1 MTMTIPRSVLPSAVA
16 ALVWL
21 LTPAAI
27 LAQATMPGARLA
39 TVRLPRAAMADGQT
53 LAAGTYAVRVSD
65 APVAPVVGQ
74 SPDGACWVEFL
85 QSGAVKGRELATV
98 LSGPALKQV
107 AKEAPPAA
115 GQARVELLVGAT
127 YLRVWINHAG
137 TNYLVHLPVS
147 SGR

>member
-1 MTMTIPRSVLPSAVA
+1 MTTRAPRSVLLRAVA
-16 ALVWL
+16 AIAFVV
-21 LTPAAI
+21 TPAAM
-27 LAQATMPGARLA
+27 LAQATMPGASLA
-39 TVRLPRAAMADGQT
+39 TVRLPRAAMADGQA

-65 APVAPVVGQ
+65 APVPPVVGQ
-74 SPDGACWVEFL
+74 SPDGTCWVEFL

-98 LSGPALKQV
+98 LTGSALKQV

-115 GQARVELLVGAT
+115 GHARVELLVGAV

-147 SGR
+147 SAR